1 MFATSWDSNVSDRTL
16 VRRVV
21 ILNQL
26 QPLYAGKSVLADDDV
41 ILHEDAE
48 RAGDV
53 DNLDVSNTNA
63 ASET

>member
-1 MFATSWDSNVSDRTL
+1 MR
-16 VRRVV
+16 
-21 ILNQL
+21 
-26 QPLYAGKSVLADDDV
+26 GMSVLADDDV